1 MTAATRNLVLLTGA
15 NGRTGR
21 AVLAALSKTGA
32 DVRVFVRQAGQFESL
47 RPLGARELAVGD
59 MLDAGSIRAAL
70 EGCARLVHI
79 GPPMHPQEREITASF
94 IGAARAAGL
103 AQFVYYSVMHPLRT
117 DVRHHRLKL
126 EAESLLV
133 RSGLPYTI
141 VQPMRYMQHLE
152 PIWRQVREE
161 GVHAMPFSTSVK
173 FNVVDLADLAAAVAR
188 VTTGPGHLYAT
199 YELAGPEALSQD
211 DMAATLAQLL
221 GRPVRARAIPLDEM
235 QDRARKAGASE
246 DRIEQ
251 MTAMNRHYD
260 EHGFLGNSNV
270 LGWLLGRDPTRYA
283 DYVRRLIA
291 AG

>member
-1 MTAATRNLVLLTGA
+1 MSMRNLVLLTGA

-21 AVLAALSKTGA
+21 AVLAALSRAGA
-32 DVRVFVRQAGQFESL
+32 EVRVFVRKAEQFESL
-47 RPLGARELAVGD
+47 RALGACELAVGD
-59 MLDAGSIRAAL
+59 MLDADSVRAAVKD
-70 EGCARLVHI
+70 CARLVHI

-94 IGAARAAGL
+94 IAAARDLGI

-117 DVRHHRLKL
+117 EVRHHRLKL

-133 RSGLPYTI
+133 ASGLPYTI

-152 PIWRQVREE
+152 PIWRQVKEE
-161 GVHAMPFSTSVK
+161 GVHAMPFSTEVRFS
-173 FNVVDLADLAAAVAR
+173 VVDLLDLAAAVAH
-188 VTTGPGHLYAT
+188 VTAREGHLHAT

-211 DMAATLAQLL
+211 DMAATLTQLL

-235 QDRARKAGASE
+235 QARARKAGASE

-260 EHGFLGNSNV
+260 EHGFLGNANV
-270 LGWLLGRDPTRYA
+270 LGWLLGRAPTRYA